1 MGRFSKEFVTSKR
14 SHENVGDNWRGAAR
28 KISQETKNA
37 HPDIPWKDITGMR
50 NRLIHEYFRI
60 DIEKV
65 WDTVRKDIPVLITII
80 EPLVPPEE
88 ET

>member
-1 MGRFSKEFVTSKR
+1 MLEIIGE
-14 SHENVGDNWRGAAR
+14 AAR

-65 WDTVRKDIPVLITII
+65 WDTVRNDIPVLITII

>member
-1 MGRFSKEFVTSKR
+1 
-14 SHENVGDNWRGAAR
+14 
-28 KISQETKNA
+28 
-37 HPDIPWKDITGMR
+37 MR

-65 WDTVRKDIPVLITII
+65 WDTVRNDIPVLITII

>member
-1 MGRFSKEFVTSKR
+1 MRMLEIID
-14 SHENVGDNWRGAAR
+14 EAAR
-28 KISQETKNA
+28 KISRETKNA
-37 HPDIPWKDITGMR
+37 HPDISWKDITGMR
-50 NRLIHEYFRI
+50 NCLIHEYFRI

-65 WDTVRKDIPVLITII
+65 WDTVRNDIPVLITII

>member
-1 MGRFSKEFVTSKR
+1 MRMLEIIGE
-14 SHENVGDNWRGAAR
+14 AAR

-65 WDTVRKDIPVLITII
+65 WDTVRNDIPVLITII